1 MNPQGTTT
9 SSPNG
14 ETAAQE
20 LFALTDEQILE
31 IEPAGPAPAA
41 SSVIL
46 SQPAAR
52 GEAQTA
58 SSPSDFGAE
67 NLSSGLAAERE
78 QSKRDSSVAAL
89 PQNDRTSGV
98 SQLGASVQQ
107 GVASAT
113 EHASRNTAPGA
124 PPKWLAD
131 MMDDPQAGAEARD
144 LWSGVQQARQE
155 ASAFREVF
163 AKPEEARAAA
173 ERARTLEEI
182 DAAFYGGAGKSPGEI
197 SAARAA
203 LAQRLL
209 REDPAAFR
217 EMVFA
222 GLRALEETAGNVP
235 TLVPAI
241 QATRQTSQDSPTP
254 DRKGGGPSLGM
265 TQESVSA
272 YREFERAANEELE
285 RSVGGAIERALAQA
299 LPNARGES
307 EKETAG
313 ARYIVP
319 LQQRLST
326 AIRQEIEAA
335 LKDDRQLGEQ
345 VAQVLASRRFDEPT
359 RAQVVRLIND
369 RAQQLV
375 PVAAKRVIDDWTQ
388 ATLAAHRSRLPAG
401 QAQTQRA
408 ASGGDRSGLAPA
420 DVSAGIPPLKSGNI
434 GRASGRSDS
443 SGARAGRIDYRKLTD
458 EQILNL

>member
-1 MNPQGTTT
+1 
-9 SSPNG
+9 
-14 ETAAQE
+14 
-20 LFALTDEQILE
+20 
-31 IEPAGPAPAA
+31 
-41 SSVIL
+41 
-46 SQPAAR
+46 
-52 GEAQTA
+52 
-58 SSPSDFGAE
+58 
-67 NLSSGLAAERE
+67 
-78 QSKRDSSVAAL
+78 
-89 PQNDRTSGV
+89 
-98 SQLGASVQQ
+98 
-107 GVASAT
+107 
-113 EHASRNTAPGA
+113 
-124 PPKWLAD
+124 

-144 LWSGVQQARQE
+144 FWNDIQQARQE
-155 ASAFREVF
+155 ADAYRAVF
-163 AKPEEARAAA
+163 AKPDDARAAA
-173 ERARTLEEI
+173 ERARALEEI
-182 DAAFYGGAGKSPGEI
+182 DAAFYGGAGKSPEEI

-222 GLRALEETAGNVP
+222 GLRALGET
-235 TLVPAI
+235 TLVPAT
-241 QATRQTSQDSPTP
+241 QATRQTSQDSSTP

-326 AIRQEIEAA
+326 AIHQEIEAA

-408 ASGGDRSGLAPA
+408 ASAGERSGLAPA